1 MARKPIHL
9 QAFGKLQPRDRI
21 WAAIR
26 VMGRFR
32 RDELC
37 RRGKVE
43 EGTLDTYL
51 RGLVA
56 AGYVRRVREG
66 LHAGS
71 YYVNHDVGVIAPRVT
86 RDGKPVTQ
94 GDRREAMWRTM
105 KIVKNFT
112 ATELAMKA
120 SVEGKVVD
128 VADAKCYVGFL
139 AKAGYLIAIAAGKP
153 GSQARWRFVD
163 AKNAGPR
170 APQIQRV
177 KHVYDPNLGVVVWH
191 PEANA

>member
-1 MARKPIHL
+1 MARKPVHL
-9 QAFGKLQPRDRI
+9 QAAGKLQPRDRI

-26 VMGRFR
+26 ALMHFT
-32 RDELC
+32 RDEVC
-37 RRGKVE
+37 RRAKVE
-43 EGTLDTYL
+43 ESTVDTYL

-56 AGYVRRVREG
+56 ARYVRVTRIG
-66 LHAGS
+66 TCAGQ
-71 YYVNHDVGVIAPRVT
+71 YVLARDVGVTAPRVT

-112 ATELAMKA
+112 ATELALKA

-128 VADAKCYVGFL
+128 VVDAKCYVGFL
-139 AKAGYLIAIAAGKP
+139 AKAGYLVPFTAAKP
-153 GSQARWRFVD
+153 GSQGRWRFVD
-163 AKNAGPR
+163 AKNTGPR